1 MEQLG
6 AVEVR
11 VTDAESPSGAESIA
25 GLMKVK
31 AEAAMIGAAV
41 GKAVSEAF
49 KQAGARPMP
58 SGAAAGGS
66 GAAAEAGG
74 GNRVLV
80 LGQMGALA
88 RRTRIGGA
96 LAGAA
101 GRATSAASAA
111 GISGSMLLAVG
122 GVAALGAAA
131 GIAAKVM
138 SKMAAATE
146 RNIDRFASLNP
157 VVAGIAASMQIQ
169 QFGLDMLQSSFN
181 AGAYRRFAE
190 SKMSLQ
196 RTAFPIT
203 ASWDRISASAGT
215 TWNQIKEFFLAPIA
229 GAVEGFRDPG
239 AEAAYRAAK
248 VMQDN
253 AKASGNATDQRMADA
268 QMRIAAE
275 MGSLNARASL
285 ASAAATVEG
294 MNRLFLED
302 FDILSGGSSN
312 WAMNM
317 IDSRMAGPRTAP
329 VLPDIFGGGT
339 ANTGG

>member
-11 VTDAESPSGAESIA
+11 VTDAGGPAGSESVA

-31 AEAAMIGAAV
+31 YEAQMIGAAV
-41 GKAVSEAF
+41 GKAVSDAF
-49 KQAGARPMP
+49 KQAGSTPSA
-58 SGAAAGGS
+58 SGASAGGS
-66 GAAAEAGG
+66 GAAASAGG

-80 LGQMGALA
+80 LGQIGALA
-88 RRTRIGGA
+88 RKTRMGGVI
-96 LAGAA
+96 AGAA
-101 GRATSAASAA
+101 SRATSAAAAA
-111 GISGSMLLAVG
+111 GISGGMLLAVG

-131 GIAAKVM
+131 GIAAAVM
-138 SKMAAATE
+138 SKMAKATE
-146 RNIDRFASLNP
+146 ANIDRFASLNP

-169 QFGLDMLQSSFN
+169 QFGLDMLQSSYN
-181 AGAYRRFAE
+181 ADAYRRYSE

-196 RTAFPIT
+196 RTSFPIT
-203 ASWDRISASAGT
+203 ATWDRISASAGT
-215 TWNQIKEFFLAPIA
+215 TWNQIKEFFLSPIA
-229 GAVEGFRDPG
+229 GAIEGFRDPG
-239 AEAAYRAAK
+239 AESAYRAAK
-248 VMQDN
+248 LMQAN
-253 AKASGNATDQRMADA
+253 AARSGDMTEQRMADA

-285 ASAAATVEG
+285 AAAAATVEG

-317 IDSRMAGPRTAP
+317 IDSRMAGPKNAP

-339 ANTGG
+339 ANVGG